1 MKRAGLSACMFHYTP
16 SAFAQLC
23 QCWTVRRRRVSVPVH
38 VMHRLYVV
46 FLALC
51 AACSSSMR
59 TCSPSVGL
67 SSGEL
72 NPERAAAERES
83 QVRNPQPGLFARWS
97 RGESYLLDPVA
108 RYLDPT
114 APLACDAASM
124 VVHRSTPL
132 RYAVRVHPAFEPR
145 LSRFDAFVRELA
157 TEHYGR
163 PPRKLLHRGAFVCRT
178 TRARKH
184 RLSEHALGNALD
196 FVGLE
201 FGPLPRRA
209 EAPEAMPKAMRRAF
223 SVRVQAHWAPKRE
236 RDAYHARFL
245 HRLAEELS
253 MRSDIFRGIV
263 GPPRPRH
270 HDHLHFDAA
279 PWRYALYAF
288 EPVQEPERPN

>member
-1 MKRAGLSACMFHYTP
+1 MERAGLSVCTFRYTP
-16 SAFAQLC
+16 SASAQSC
-23 QCWTVRRRRVSVPVH
+23 QSWTVRRRRVSVPVH
-38 VMHRLYVV
+38 VMHWLYAVV
-46 FLALC
+46 LALC
-51 AACSSSMR
+51 AACSPSVR
-59 TCSPSVGL
+59 ACSPSARL
-67 SSGEL
+67 SSGAGT
-72 NPERAAAERES
+72 PEPVPAEPAAR
-83 QVRNPQPGLFARWS
+83 VRSQPGLFARWS

-108 RYLDPT
+108 RYLDP
-114 APLACDAASM
+114 AEPLACDAASM
-124 VVHRSTPL
+124 VLHKSTSL

-145 LSRFDAFVRELA
+145 LSRFDAFVHELA

-163 PPRKLLHRGAFVCRT
+163 PPRKLLHRGAFVCRA

-201 FGPLPRRA
+201 FGPMPRRV

-223 SVRVQAHWAPKRE
+223 SVRVQAHWAPRRE

-253 MRSDIFRGIV
+253 ARSDIFRGIV

-270 HDHLHFDAA
+270 HDHLHLDAA
-279 PWRYALYAF
+279 PWRYALYAI
-288 EPVQEPERPN
+288 EPVQETETSN